1 MALLLGQ
8 CSAARPVK
16 TYCKMSTALASHAAP
31 TNLQPKPPPF
41 TEPAIEIQPKFDSGY
56 DVPMTICQ
64 PEPQKRS
71 DAVMNLKLGFRR
83 FRPRCKVGDRTPATA
98 RGSANPLLNTFRQKV
113 EPFSKTAL
121 TARSNPGHSARVNKP
136 PRNLLA
142 LPAHYIPRP
151 PANKNTILEFA
162 LGGVRHVPL
171 PTDELTN
178 EMLPKLEFPEWF
190 LPKVAEHELNN
201 GLKFTVNQFGETTKS
216 VAATEILG
224 KLNSARDVVSQARQE
239 IVFKSKSKREVNVR
253 KICMD
258 CPAVGRCCPC
268 CSPLRHKQMLKRSAQ
283 QN

>member
-8 CSAARPVK
+8 CGSKRPGQ
-16 TYCKMSTALASHAAP
+16 TYSKMSTALNFDAAP
-31 TNLQPKPPPF
+31 NLQPKPPPF
-41 TEPAIEIQPKFDSGY
+41 TKPAIEIQPKFDSGY

-71 DAVMNLKLGFRR
+71 DAVMNLKLGFRK
-83 FRPRCKVGDRTPATA
+83 FRPCCKVGDRIPATA

-113 EPFSKTAL
+113 EPFSKAAL
-121 TARSNPGHSARVNKP
+121 TARSNPGHNARVNKP

-142 LPAHYIPRP
+142 LPAHYIPSQ

-171 PTDELTN
+171 PTDELSDK
-178 EMLPKLEFPEWF
+178 MLPKLEFPEWF

-201 GLKFTVNQFGETTKS
+201 GLKSTVNQFGETTKS
-216 VAATEILG
+216 VAATEILR

-239 IVFKSKSKREVNVR
+239 IVFKSKREVNVR
-253 KICMD
+253 KMCVD

-268 CSPLRHKQMLKRSAQ
+268 CSPLRHKQMLKRSTQ